1 MTPVFPPERHLH
13 RIGGGSPHV
22 LKAAEIAGKTPGG
35 GAEFEDR
42 VDSIGERT
50 LAVGPGQFDPLSGE
64 LALHGRT
71 VKLRPR
77 TAALLAHLVRHGDR
91 MVSKD
96 ELMQVVWPDAVVTE
110 DSLFQCMKE
119 IRQALG
125 EGGRAWIRTMPRQG
139 YAFLAN
145 PRVPALDALSAAP
158 PEVQPPTGDTAPPP
172 PAGTSTARWPQLA
185 ALVFLA
191 CVVLAW
197 ALVLWSKPAE
207 PPPGMAAPP
216 LSFIVMPIV
225 NLTGDAARE
234 NAVDDLT
241 EALADALSRA
251 AGTTVIAPSTAFTFK
266 GRPVDVRR
274 TGAELNV
281 RYVLQGSL
289 RVDGGRP
296 VLSMRLADAATA
308 VQLWNQ
314 EFRAAAMTG
323 LRDLVSGRVAD
334 TLGLQLVRADARR
347 AEEQRVL
354 APRTGELMSQ
364 ARAAL
369 RSADDTGR
377 GVLVARSLLE
387 TALREDQ
394 NLEEAVAL
402 LASTYLMG
410 VRFSETRELELQRA
424 AAVVERALALAPDS
438 DLVRLAE
445 GRLRYEQ
452 RRMPQALAAF
462 ERAIELN
469 PGNAAALAAR
479 GAALVMLGRPA
490 EALAPIERAMQL
502 SPRDRQLPIWQTY
515 RGVAHLHL
523 GEDAAAVDWL
533 TRSISVQPRS
543 AMAHLFL
550 ASALALS
557 GKTVQAQAQIAEV
570 QRRGQGWTVGQFRAV
585 EPSDAPAFRA
595 QRQRV
600 YEGMRLAGM
609 PE

>member
-1 MTPVFPPERHLH
+1 M
-13 RIGGGSPHV
+13 
-22 LKAAEIAGKTPGG
+22 
-35 GAEFEDR
+35 
-42 VDSIGERT
+42 DSIGERT
-50 LAVGPGQFDPLSGE
+50 LAVGPGRFDPLSGE

-77 TAALLAHLVRHGDR
+77 TAALLAHLVRHGNR

-96 ELMQVVWPDAVVTE
+96 ELMQAVWPDAVVTE

-145 PRVPALDALSAAP
+145 PPVNATDAGSAAP
-158 PEVQPPTGDTAPPP
+158 PEAPPLTGDTAPPLR
-172 PAGTSTARWPQLA
+172 ATAATARWPQGA
-185 ALVFLA
+185 ALVLA
-191 CVVLAW
+191 CAVLAS
-197 ALVLWSKPAE
+197 ALVLWSKSAE
-207 PPPGMAAPP
+207 PLPGMAAPP
-216 LSFIVMPIV
+216 LSFIVLPIV

-314 EFRAAAMTG
+314 EFRAAAMPG

-334 TLGLQLVRADARR
+334 TLGFQLVRADARR
-347 AEEQRVL
+347 AQGQRVL

-369 RSADDTGR
+369 RSSGDMGE

-394 NLEEAVAL
+394 NLVEAVAL
-402 LASTYLMG
+402 LASTYLMD
-410 VRFSETRELELQRA
+410 VRFSGEREDRLRR
-424 AAVVERALALAPDS
+424 AAVVVERGLALAPDS
-438 DLVRLAE
+438 DAVRVAE

-462 ERAIELN
+462 ERAIQLN
-469 PGNAAALAAR
+469 PGNAAALAFR

-502 SPRDRQLPIWQTY
+502 SPRDEQLALWQTV

-523 GEDAAAVDWL
+523 GQDAAAVEWL
-533 TRSISVQPRS
+533 SRGVQNSRGG

-550 ASALALS
+550 ASAYGLS
-557 GKTVQAQAQIAEV
+557 GRIPEAQQHLAAS
-570 QRRGQGWTVGQFRAV
+570 QRVRPGLTLSRFREV

-595 QRQRV
+595 QRERV
-600 YEGMRLAGM
+600 YEGLRRAGM
-609 PE
+609 PN